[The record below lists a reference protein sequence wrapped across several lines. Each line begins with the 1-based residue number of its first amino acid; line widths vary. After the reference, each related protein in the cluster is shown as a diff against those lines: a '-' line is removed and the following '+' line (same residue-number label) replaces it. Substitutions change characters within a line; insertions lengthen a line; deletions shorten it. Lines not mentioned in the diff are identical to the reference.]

1 MCRSGLEQECKL
13 CLKCRLVSVRA
24 GRVNNTLLKSGG
36 LRKKYSS
43 SGSGGHLILNL
54 PFFFLNV
61 ETFRHNPG
69 PVFKSLKHL

>member
-1 MCRSGLEQECKL
+1 MCLSGLEQKRTL
-13 CLKCRLVSVRA
+13 LKCRLVSVCT
-24 GRVNNTLLKSGG
+24 GRVNNTLLESDG

-43 SGSGGHLILNL
+43 GGSGGHLILNL

>member
-1 MCRSGLEQECKL
+1 M
-13 CLKCRLVSVRA
+13 LKCRVVSVRA
-24 GRVNNTLLKSGG
+24 GRVNNTLLKSDGS
-36 LRKKYSS
+36 RKKYSS

-54 PFFFLNV
+54 PFFFFFLNV